1 MNTSLFKERDFIFEV
16 FSLRPKTTYYFYVNK
31 IQNSNRIKQF
41 GKKLGESLIT
51 DQNGYMKLVY
61 YIDSNIPSDS
71 AFGITTK
78 MLNLKTTNLE
88 LVLTT
93 LNQTSLPENFESS
106 TVSYAK
112 SVVSIGRI

>member
-1 MNTSLFKERDFIFEV
+1 MNTLLFKERDFVFEV
-16 FSLRPKTTYYFYVNK
+16 FSLKPKTTYYFYVNK
-31 IQNSNRIKQF
+31 VQISDRIKQF

-51 DQNGYMKLVY
+51 DENGYMKLVY

-71 AFGITTK
+71 AYGMVSK
-78 MLNLKTTNLE
+78 MLNLKASNLE

-106 TVSYAK
+106 TLSFAK
-112 SVVSIGRI
+112 SIVKLSKV

>member
-1 MNTSLFKERDFIFEV
+1 MNTILFKERDFIFEV

-41 GKKLGESLIT
+41 GKKLGENLIT
-51 DQNGYMKLVY
+51 DENGYMKLVY

-71 AFGITTK
+71 AFGVVSK
-78 MLNLKTTNLE
+78 MLNLKATNLE

-106 TVSYAK
+106 TLSYAK
-112 SVVSIGRI
+112 STVNIGKV